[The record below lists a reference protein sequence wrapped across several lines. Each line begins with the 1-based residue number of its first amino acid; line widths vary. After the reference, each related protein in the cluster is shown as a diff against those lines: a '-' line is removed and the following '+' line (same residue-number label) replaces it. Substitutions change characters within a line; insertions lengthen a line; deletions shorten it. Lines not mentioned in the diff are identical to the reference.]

1 MAEILALIHPAA
13 LPIVITILGL
23 FYIYRKIDSDRSNTK
38 FTRDKDSQELHDD
51 LLKVK
56 FQVTELQGR
65 TQHHATILEDLRSS
79 IAILNTNIAKFSV
92 YLENLNELMK
102 NKSNEK

>member
-23 FYIYRKIDSDRSNTK
+23 FYIYRKIDTDRHATK
-38 FTRDKDSQELHDD
+38 VNRDSDSQKLHDD

-65 TQHHATILEDLRSS
+65 TLHHATLLEDLRTQM
-79 IAILNTNIAKFSV
+79 ALLNTNIAKFTV
-92 YLENLNELMK
+92 QLEHFSELIK
-102 NKSNEK
+102 NKSNS

>member
-65 TQHHATILEDLRSS
+65 TIHHDTLLDDLR
-79 IAILNTNIAKFSV
+79 AQMALLNTNIAKMSV
-92 YLENLNELMK
+92 HLDNFYELMK
-102 NKSNEK
+102 NKSNS